1 MKKGVSVI
9 AAALMMLVASVVWYS
24 CKKEEI
30 VVTGSIFG
38 TVTDFA
44 TGQPVG
50 NVTVKLRPSGTT
62 TLTGSDGS
70 YEFKDLDAG
79 NYSLLLSKAEYA
91 DLDDDYT
98 IKLEAGKDVRRDVQ
112 IRKKIASLQITDM
125 NGQPLDTLDF
135 GSEESVVI
143 KTFNVFNDGTE
154 VLTCSANYECEWI
167 TSVTGL
173 ENSIPSGQ
181 TVPVTVRIDRVAL
194 VDGDNT
200 TLLYITSGN
209 GSNEIVVKASF
220 LGSAVITTSQ
230 ATSVTASS
238 ATVGGNIADD
248 GGRPVLARGICYG
261 TSQTPTIDGLH
272 TEDGSGT
279 GTFSHNI
286 TDLSS
291 STTYYAR
298 AYATNRNST
307 YYSSNVISFTTGSG
321 MPTVTTTD
329 VTNVTASTAKSGG
342 NVTNNGGFNVT
353 ARGVCWNT
361 MGSPDI
367 SDEHTTNGNGN
378 GVFTSNITNLSLG
391 TTYYVRAYATNQSGT
406 SYGVEKTFTT
416 PNGAV
421 TITLDA
427 AQNITANSATFTA
440 NISDDGGVPVAQRGI
455 CWATTQYP
463 DVNGSHT
470 DVGMGTGS
478 YTVTIPNLQ
487 AFTTYYVRAYAV
499 NQAGTVY
506 SAQRT
511 FTTTNGLPIVTT
523 AVVSNITANSAQCGG
538 NISDNGG
545 FNVTARGI
553 CWNTTGNPDLNGDY
567 TTNGNG
573 NGTFT
578 ANMTNLTPGTT
589 YHVRAYATNSTGTVY
604 GEDRT
609 FTTTDGMPQVT
620 TSTVTNITATSA
632 VCGGNVTSDG
642 GVAVTARGICWN
654 TVGNPD
660 LNGSHTTNGT
670 GTGTF
675 SSNLTALTPGVTYHV
690 RAYATNSTG
699 TVYGT
704 EQTFT
709 TTDGMPQVTTGV
721 VSNITATSAVCGAEV
736 TSDGGFSVTARG
748 VCWNTSGN
756 PDITSSR
763 TTNGSGNGVFSG
775 NITGLTANTT
785 YHVRAYATNST
796 GTSYGVEKTFAT
808 SEGSITINIAAAA
821 NITATSATCSVTIA
835 DDGGASITDRGICW
849 STAQYPTT
857 AGTSVSVGSGT
868 GTFNAAMNN
877 LTPSTMYYV
886 RAYAVNAVGTCYS
899 SQISFTTNNGL
910 PTVTTGTVNN
920 ITATSAVCSGNVTS
934 DGGIAVTAKGLCWG
948 TSQYPTVTGD
958 HSNNGSGTGSFN
970 GSMSG
975 LSIGTTYYVR
985 AYATNS
991 TGTVYGQQVSFTTNN
1006 GLPTVTTSSPTLT
1019 GALVS
1024 TGGNVSDDGGFPVT
1038 ERGICYG
1045 PLPYPDITST
1055 YSHTSNGIG
1064 TGYFSSSF
1072 SLPVGS
1078 GMYYIRAYATNA
1090 NGTTYG
1096 EQVTVIQPYDE
1107 LPTFTYN
1114 GHTYKV
1120 APDQHTSTSQYISWS
1135 AAYSYCE
1142 SLSYGGYSDWRM
1154 PTLEELQMMYQNRN
1168 SIGGFVYRIYNSD
1181 DYSCYW
1187 SSTESSSNVH
1197 YSVRW
1202 DTGSAESL
1210 SVDCE
1215 DGICGTIRLH
1225 VRPIRINN

>member
-1 MKKGVSVI
+1 MKKSISVI
-9 AAALMMLVASVVWYS
+9 GAALMLLVASVVWYS

-50 NVTVKLRPSGTT
+50 NVNVKLRPSGTT
-62 TLTGSDGS
+62 ALTGSDGS
-70 YEFKDLDAG
+70 YEFKELDAG
-79 NYSLLLSKAEYA
+79 NYSLMFSKAEYA
-91 DLDDDYT
+91 DLDDDF
-98 IKLEAGKDVRRDVQ
+98 IVKLEAGKDVRRDVQ

-167 TSVTGL
+167 TNVTGL

-261 TSQTPTIDGLH
+261 TSQTPTIDGPH

-307 YYSSNVISFTTGSG
+307 YYSSNVVSFTTESG

-329 VTNVTASTAKSGG
+329 VTNVTASTAKGGG

-378 GVFTSNITNLSLG
+378 GVFTSNITNLALG

-406 SYGVEKTFTT
+406 SYGAEKAFTT

-463 DVNGSHT
+463 DVNSSHT

-487 AFTTYYVRAYAV
+487 ASTTYYVRAYAV
-499 NQAGTVY
+499 NQTGTVY

-511 FTTTNGLPIVTT
+511 FTTTNGLPTVTT

-553 CWNTTGNPDLNGDY
+553 CWNTMGNPDLNGNY
-567 TTNGNG
+567 TINGTGNG
-573 NGTFT
+573 SFSS
-578 ANMTNLTPGTT
+578 NMTNLSTGTT
-589 YHVRAYATNSTGTVY
+589 YHVRAYATNSMGTSY
-604 GEDRT
+604 GNEVT
-609 FTTTDGMPQVT
+609 FS
-620 TSTVTNITATSA
+620 TSS
-632 VCGGNVTSDG
+632 GNVAMTLDTVGDLTINSATCGATITDNG
-642 GVAVTARGICWN
+642 GSPITARGLCWS
-654 TVGNPD
+654 TTQYPT
-660 LNGSHTTNGT
+660 LNNDHN
-670 GTGTF
+670 
-675 SSNLTALTPGVTYHV
+675 
-690 RAYATNSTG
+690 AY
-699 TVYGT
+699 
-704 EQTFT
+704 
-709 TTDGMPQVTTGV
+709 
-721 VSNITATSAVCGAEV
+721 GA
-736 TSDGGFSVTARG
+736 
-748 VCWNTSGN
+748 
-756 PDITSSR
+756 
-763 TTNGSGNGVFSG
+763 GSGSFRGA
-775 NITGLTANTT
+775 ITGLTHN
-785 YHVRAYATNST
+785 
-796 GTSYGVEKTFAT
+796 
-808 SEGSITINIAAAA
+808 
-821 NITATSATCSVTIA
+821 
-835 DDGGASITDRGICW
+835 
-849 STAQYPTT
+849 
-857 AGTSVSVGSGT
+857 
-868 GTFNAAMNN
+868 
-877 LTPSTMYYV
+877 
-886 RAYAVNAVGTCYS
+886 
-899 SQISFTTNNGL
+899 
-910 PTVTTGTVNN
+910 
-920 ITATSAVCSGNVTS
+920 
-934 DGGIAVTAKGLCWG
+934 
-948 TSQYPTVTGD
+948 
-958 HSNNGSGTGSFN
+958 
-970 GSMSG
+970 
-975 LSIGTTYYVR
+975 TTYYVR
-985 AYATNS
+985 AYATNGI
-991 TGTVYGQQVSFTTNN
+991 GTSYSGQTSFTTPSGVLVVNA
-1006 GLPTVTTSSPTLT
+1006 PTVSNIGENTATIRGGSLNTADCQAALTHGGRPTEVGVCYSTAHNPTTASMHVQHTVIPSDNLSSVLVNQTIPDLVPGTLYYVRSYATNAIGTFYSSEISFTTTQYNLSFTLENPTNVRGT
-1019 GALVS
+1019 SATFSASISGSSGA
-1024 TGGNVSDDGGFPVT
+1024 TVT
-1038 ERGICYG
+1038 ERGFCWS
-1045 PLPYPDITST
+1045 TSPNPT
-1055 YSHTSNGIG
+1055 VNDSHEAVGNG
-1064 TGYFSSSF
+1064 TGSFSRTITGLSVSTTYYVRAYGIKAGAPQYSLQKTFTTTAGINFSFFSISAGEDNFSSSVTIG
-1072 SLPVGS
+1072 SELPCTEVGVCWS
-1078 GMYYIRAYATNA
+1078 HNPLPTKDGDHIVLGTLAGSTTTSHNFPFVISNLAVGGGSYYIRIYAVRA
-1090 NGTTYG
+1090 DGTFYSSQI
-1096 EQVTVIQPYDE
+1096 EKFLLYDA
-1107 LPTFTYN
+1107 LPTFVYN
-1114 GHTYKV
+1114 GHTYRVGDKSSNILNW
-1120 APDQHTSTSQYISWS
+1120 DNSNT
-1135 AAYSYCE
+1135 YCGN
-1142 SLSYGGYSDWRM
+1142 YNRGGFTDWRM
-1154 PTLEELQMMYQNRN
+1154 PTKDELVVMSQSNLFDRC
-1168 SIGGFVYRIYNSD
+1168 V
-1181 DYSCYW
+1181 W
-1187 SSTESSSNVH
+1187 SSTICGENRH
-1197 YSVRW
+1197 YCVYA
-1202 DTGSAESL
+1202 DGQVA
-1210 SVDCE
+1210 CYE
-1215 DGICGTIRLH
+1215 DGASYSGSGIYAYP
-1225 VRPIRINN
+1225 VRVEN

>member
-1 MKKGVSVI
+1 
-9 AAALMMLVASVVWYS
+9 MMLVASVVWYS
-24 CKKEEI
+24 CKKEDV

-50 NVTVKLRPSGTT
+50 NVNVKLRPSGTT
-62 TLTGSDGS
+62 ALTGSDGS
-70 YEFKDLDAG
+70 YEFKELDAG
-79 NYSLLLSKAEYA
+79 NYSLMFSKAEYA
-91 DLDDDYT
+91 DLDDDF
-98 IKLEAGKDVRRDVQ
+98 IVNLEAGKDVRRDVQ

-200 TLLYITSGN
+200 TLMYITSGN

-238 ATVGGNIADD
+238 AIVGGNIADD

-261 TSQTPTIDGLH
+261 TSQTPTIDGAH

-286 TDLSS
+286 TGLSS

-406 SYGVEKTFTT
+406 SYGAEKTFTT

-463 DVNGSHT
+463 DVNSSHT
-470 DVGMGTGS
+470 DAGMGTGS

-487 AFTTYYVRAYAV
+487 VATTYYVRAYAV

-511 FTTTNGLPIVTT
+511 FTTTNGLPTVTT
-523 AVVSNITANSAQCGG
+523 AVVSNITASSAQCGG

-545 FNVTARGI
+545 FSVTARGV
-553 CWNTTGNPDLNGDY
+553 CWNTTGNPDLNGDH

-642 GVAVTARGICWN
+642 GVAVVARGICWN

-660 LNGSHTTNGT
+660 LNGSHTTNGN
-670 GTGTF
+670 GNGTF
-675 SSNLTALTPGVTYHV
+675 SANMTNLTPGTTYHV

-699 TVYGT
+699 TVYG
-704 EQTFT
+704 EDRTFT
-709 TTDGMPQVTTGV
+709 TTDGMPQVTTGT
-721 VSNITATSAVCGAEV
+721 VS
-736 TSDGGFSVTARG
+736 
-748 VCWNTSGN
+748 
-756 PDITSSR
+756 
-763 TTNGSGNGVFSG
+763 
-775 NITGLTANTT
+775 
-785 YHVRAYATNST
+785 
-796 GTSYGVEKTFAT
+796 
-808 SEGSITINIAAAA
+808 
-821 NITATSATCSVTIA
+821 
-835 DDGGASITDRGICW
+835 
-849 STAQYPTT
+849 
-857 AGTSVSVGSGT
+857 
-868 GTFNAAMNN
+868 
-877 LTPSTMYYV
+877 
-886 RAYAVNAVGTCYS
+886 
-899 SQISFTTNNGL
+899 
-910 PTVTTGTVNN
+910 N

-991 TGTVYGQQVSFTTNN
+991 TGTVYGQQVSFTTGN
-1006 GLPTVTTSSPTLT
+1006 GLPSVTTTAPTLNGT
-1019 GALVS
+1019 TVA
-1024 TGGNVSDDGGFPVT
+1024 TGGNVSNDGGFAVT
-1038 ERGICYG
+1038 ERGVCYG
-1045 PLPYPDITST
+1045 PLPYPDLTNT
-1055 YSHTSNGIG
+1055 YSHTTNGSG
-1064 TGYFSSSF
+1064 VGYYSSSF
-1072 SLPVGS
+1072 TLPHGS
-1078 GMYYIRAYATNA
+1078 GIYYIRAYATNA
-1090 NGTTYG
+1090 NGTSYG
-1096 EQVTVIQPYDE
+1096 EQLQVVQPYDT
-1107 LPTFTYN
+1107 LPTFVFN
-1114 GHTYKV
+1114 GHVYKV
-1120 APDQHTSTSQYISWS
+1120 APSPGYMEWG
-1135 AAYSYCE
+1135 AANSYCE
-1142 SLSYGGYSDWRM
+1142 NLTLYGYSDWRL
-1154 PTLEELQMMYQNRN
+1154 PTIDELRQMYVDRM
-1168 SIGGFVYRIYNSD
+1168 SIGGFIHGGSYGTHWSGTF
-1181 DYSCYW
+1181 YSRNNNTNY
-1187 SSTESSSNVH
+1187 
-1197 YSVRW
+1197 YSMINFINGEEGAYSEY
-1202 DTGSAESL
+1202 TSL
-1210 SVDCE
+1210 F
-1215 DGICGTIRLH
+1215 
-1225 VRPIRINN
+1225 VRPIRIDN

>member
-9 AAALMMLVASVVWYS
+9 AAALMLLVASVVWYS

-50 NVTVKLRPSGTT
+50 NVTVKLRPSGTAT
-62 TLTGSDGS
+62 ITGSDGS

-307 YYSSNVISFTTGSG
+307 YYSSNVVSFTTGSG

-378 GVFTSNITNLSLG
+378 GVFTSNITNLSFG

-463 DVNGSHT
+463 DVNSSHT

-487 AFTTYYVRAYAV
+487 VATTYYVRAYAV

-511 FTTTNGLPIVTT
+511 FTTT
-523 AVVSNITANSAQCGG
+523 
-538 NISDNGG
+538 D
-545 FNVTARGI
+545 
-553 CWNTTGNPDLNGDY
+553 
-567 TTNGNG
+567 
-573 NGTFT
+573 
-578 ANMTNLTPGTT
+578 
-589 YHVRAYATNSTGTVY
+589 
-604 GEDRT
+604 
-609 FTTTDGMPQVT
+609 
-620 TSTVTNITATSA
+620 
-632 VCGGNVTSDG
+632 
-642 GVAVTARGICWN
+642 
-654 TVGNPD
+654 
-660 LNGSHTTNGT
+660 
-670 GTGTF
+670 
-675 SSNLTALTPGVTYHV
+675 
-690 RAYATNSTG
+690 
-699 TVYGT
+699 
-704 EQTFT
+704 
-709 TTDGMPQVTTGV
+709 
-721 VSNITATSAVCGAEV
+721 
-736 TSDGGFSVTARG
+736 
-748 VCWNTSGN
+748 
-756 PDITSSR
+756 
-763 TTNGSGNGVFSG
+763 
-775 NITGLTANTT
+775 
-785 YHVRAYATNST
+785 
-796 GTSYGVEKTFAT
+796 
-808 SEGSITINIAAAA
+808 
-821 NITATSATCSVTIA
+821 
-835 DDGGASITDRGICW
+835 
-849 STAQYPTT
+849 
-857 AGTSVSVGSGT
+857 
-868 GTFNAAMNN
+868 
-877 LTPSTMYYV
+877 
-886 RAYAVNAVGTCYS
+886 
-899 SQISFTTNNGL
+899 GL
-910 PTVTTGTVNN
+910 PTVTTGTVSN
-920 ITATSAVCSGNVTS
+920 ITATSAVCSGNATS
-934 DGGIAVTAKGLCWG
+934 DGGVAITEKGLCWS
-948 TSQYPTVTGD
+948 TAQYPTVAGD
-958 HSNNGSGTGSFN
+958 HSNNGSGTGPFN

-975 LSIGTTYYVR
+975 LSVGTTYYVR

-991 TGTVYGQQVSFTTNN
+991 TGTVYGQQVSFTTGD
-1006 GLPTVTTSSPTLT
+1006 GLPSVITTTPNLNGTT
-1019 GALVS
+1019 VS
-1024 TGGNVSDDGGFPVT
+1024 TGGNVTSDGGFAVT
-1038 ERGICYG
+1038 ARGICYG

-1055 YSHTSNGIG
+1055 YSHTTNG
-1064 TGYFSSSF
+1064 TGTGFYSSSF
-1072 SLPVGS
+1072 SLPNGS
-1078 GMYYIRAYATNA
+1078 GTYYIRAYATNA

-1096 EQVTVIQPYDE
+1096 EQVTVIQPYDT

-1114 GHTYKV
+1114 GHIYRV
-1120 APDQHTSTSQYISWS
+1120 APDPQASDEGSYITWQS
-1135 AAYSYCE
+1135 ANTYCE
-1142 SLSYGGYSDWRM
+1142 NLTAYGCTDWRM
-1154 PTLEELQMMYQNRN
+1154 PTIGELETMWQSRN
-1168 SIGGFVYRIYNSD
+1168 SIGGFYPYRASF
-1181 DYSCYW
+1181 YW
-1187 SSTESSSNVH
+1187 SSTDAPVNGTHYGIIWESGQSHSSPTE
-1197 YSVRW
+1197 
-1202 DTGSAESL
+1202 D
-1210 SVDCE
+1210 E
-1215 DGICGTIRLH
+1215 DGRLSGVEGYRTH
-1225 VRPIRINN
+1225 VRPIRLEN

>member
-9 AAALMMLVASVVWYS
+9 AAALMLLVASVVWYS

-62 TLTGSDGS
+62 TITGSDGS

-200 TLLYITSGN
+200 TLMYITSGN

-261 TSQTPTIDGLH
+261 TSQTPTIDGTH

-307 YYSSNVISFTTGSG
+307 YYSSNVVSFTTGSG

-378 GVFTSNITNLSLG
+378 GVFTSNITNLTLG

-406 SYGVEKTFTT
+406 SYGAEKTFTT

-463 DVNGSHT
+463 DVNSSHT

-487 AFTTYYVRAYAV
+487 VATTYYVRAYAV

-511 FTTTNGLPIVTT
+511 FTTTNGLPTVTT
-523 AVVSNITANSAQCGG
+523 TVVSNITANSAQCGG

-545 FNVTARGI
+545 FSVTARGI
-553 CWNTTGNPDLNGDY
+553 CWNTTGNPDLNGDH

-660 LNGSHTTNGT
+660 LNSDHTTNGN
-670 GTGTF
+670 GNGTF
-675 SSNLTALTPGVTYHV
+675 TANMTNLTPGTTYHV

-699 TVYGT
+699 TVYG
-704 EQTFT
+704 EDRTFT
-709 TTDGMPQVTTGV
+709 TTDGMPQVTTGT
-721 VSNITATSAVCGAEV
+721 VS
-736 TSDGGFSVTARG
+736 
-748 VCWNTSGN
+748 
-756 PDITSSR
+756 
-763 TTNGSGNGVFSG
+763 
-775 NITGLTANTT
+775 
-785 YHVRAYATNST
+785 
-796 GTSYGVEKTFAT
+796 
-808 SEGSITINIAAAA
+808 
-821 NITATSATCSVTIA
+821 
-835 DDGGASITDRGICW
+835 
-849 STAQYPTT
+849 
-857 AGTSVSVGSGT
+857 
-868 GTFNAAMNN
+868 
-877 LTPSTMYYV
+877 
-886 RAYAVNAVGTCYS
+886 
-899 SQISFTTNNGL
+899 
-910 PTVTTGTVNN
+910 N

-991 TGTVYGQQVSFTTNN
+991 TGTVYGQQVSFTTGN
-1006 GLPTVTTSSPTLT
+1006 GLPSVTTTAPTLT
-1019 GALVS
+1019 DSTVT
-1024 TGGNVSDDGGFPVT
+1024 TGGNVTSDGGYPVT
-1038 ERGICYG
+1038 ARGICYG
-1045 PLPYPDITST
+1045 TFPYPDLTGT
-1055 YSHTSNGIG
+1055 YSHTTNGTG
-1064 TGYFSSSF
+1064 TGYYSSTF
-1072 SLPVGS
+1072 SLPPGS
-1078 GMYYIRAYATNA
+1078 GIYYVRAYATNA
-1090 NGTTYG
+1090 NGTSYG
-1096 EQVTVIQPYDE
+1096 IQYTVAQPYDT
-1107 LPTFTYN
+1107 LPTFVFD

-1120 APDQHTSTSQYISWS
+1120 APDPGYGMEWS
-1135 AAYSYCE
+1135 IANAYCE
-1142 SLSYGGYSDWRM
+1142 NLTLYGYSDWRL
-1154 PTLEELQMMYQNRN
+1154 PTRDELRQMYIYKTD
-1168 SIGGFVYRIYNSD
+1168 IGGFIITSLYWTSTYYVNSNTR
-1181 DYSCYW
+1181 YYYIINFSNG
-1187 SSTESSSNVH
+1187 SES
-1197 YSVRW
+1197 
-1202 DTGSAESL
+1202 
-1210 SVDCE
+1210 
-1215 DGICGTIRLH
+1215 GISWAIDHHDR
-1225 VRPIRINN
+1225 VRPIRIDD